1 MQSEELVALV
11 EEIRQQRSERQ
22 NIELKEAGKGFPH
35 RIYDTLSS
43 FSNQDMGGVI
53 IFGVGDKPAYNVV
66 GVYNLEDAQKK
77 IMEAC
82 SQMEPKVRPLL
93 TVCSIKGKV
102 VLAAEIPGVEYAL
115 RPVFYTGA
123 GRLAGSYIRIGDA
136 DERMTE
142 YEIYSFE
149 AFRRNMHEELRP
161 VERSVM
167 KLLNQQRMDTY
178 VERVRQE
185 RPNLFRNVETNQLLE
200 LMGVQENGTYTLAGA
215 LVFSQYPQAYYPQ
228 LCITAV
234 SLPGVRMGEL
244 GDEEERFID
253 NQRIVG
259 AIPDMIDE
267 AVDFVRRN
275 SRVRTIITEDGRRR
289 DRYEY
294 PLKAVREAV
303 INALIHRDYSR
314 YTEGVPVRIEMYRD
328 RLEIRSSG
336 VPYGGISTKSL
347 GRVRPETR
355 NAALANM
362 LEILRITENRYSG
375 IPTIQRELAEAHM
388 APAEFAVNHE
398 DFIVRFRNNIYS
410 PSVTAK
416 EKEATISYGASR
428 RKKSSKKMQE
438 EQQLLAFCQQPRSS
452 QEIADLYGTS
462 RENIMARFVTPM
474 LHEGRLLRT
483 MPDKPRSPRQRYVSA
498 EHEM

>member
-1 MQSEELVALV
+1 MQAEELVALV

-53 IFGVGDKPAYNVV
+53 IFGVGDKPTYNVV
-66 GVYNLEDAQKK
+66 GVYDLEDAQKK

-82 SQMEPKVRPLL
+82 NQMEPKVRPLL
-93 TVCSIKGKV
+93 TVGVVDGKV
-102 VLAAEIPGVEYAL
+102 LLAAEIPGVEYAL

-123 GRLAGSYIRIGDA
+123 GRLSGSFIRIGDA

-167 KLLNQQRMDTY
+167 KLLNQQRMDAY

-185 RPNLFRNVETNQLLE
+185 RPNLFRNVETTQLLE
-200 LMGVQENGTYTLAGA
+200 LMGVCENGAYTLAGA

-234 SLPGVRMGEL
+234 SLPGVQMGEL

-259 AIPDMIDE
+259 AIPDMIDD
-267 AVDFVRRN
+267 AVNFVRRN

-294 PLKAVREAV
+294 PLKAVREAI

-347 GRVRPETR
+347 GHVRPETR

-362 LEILRITENRYSG
+362 LEILQITENRYSG

-388 APAEFAVNHE
+388 PPAEFAVNHE
-398 DFIVRFRNNIYS
+398 DFIVRFRNNIYNQ
-410 PSVTAK
+410 PLAV
-416 EKEATISYGASR
+416 KEAVGAAYGGSR
-428 RKKSSKKMQE
+428 RKKSPEKIKAE
-438 EQQLLAFCQQPRSS
+438 EQLLAFCQQPRSS

-474 LHEGRLLRT
+474 LHKGILLRT

-498 EHEM
+498 KIVP